1 MSTKK
6 LSALEKLGRR
16 AAPVAIDEGKS
27 VAIPLDKIRFDPTQP
42 RQAFHHPDGRVAQ
55 DDEES
60 LEELAQSIEA
70 QGLIHP
76 ITVEPFGD
84 GTYRVVVGE
93 RRARAHLKLGRTT
106 IEAKIRNDLTN
117 PKKRLIYQVA
127 ENVNRKDLTDADM
140 AKSIRSLMEGTAEV
154 ESMTQTQIA
163 KELGKSEGW
172 VSRYVK
178 FGDEEQQ
185 RLWVLTG
192 IADTV
197 EKLYRLSVLPVAV
210 QAEIQR
216 RVQLPEDD
224 PEHLAKP
231 LNRTVIDEIYRE
243 ARAAKKA
250 PPTPPA
256 LPKGSEASHASTQP
270 AEQRPGASGEMA
282 GEGISDDRVSR
293 AFAEM
298 AEQGRTSA
306 APPDAGQSSANPL
319 QSPGLSANDESG
331 YTLPAGDRSKILS
344 AASVTLSQSE
354 KAAAQPPVSV
364 RVPMASLQALLH
376 KLEPADQQALA
387 GVQLS
392 INLPGPLAERIAN
405 ALTGV
410 VVDPSEVPA
419 VVQNELVK
427 LQ

>member
-16 AAPVAIDEGKS
+16 AAPVADDEKA

-42 RQAFHHPDGRVAQ
+42 RQAFHHPDGRVAE
-55 DDEES
+55 DDEKD
-60 LEELAQSIEA
+60 LDELAQSIEE

-76 ITVEPFGD
+76 ITVESIGD

-93 RRARAHLKLGRTT
+93 RRTRAYLKLGRTT
-106 IEAKIRNDLTN
+106 IQAKIRDDLTN
-117 PKKRLIYQVA
+117 PKKRLVYQVA

-140 AKSIRSLMEGTAEV
+140 ATSIRSLMEGTPVV
-154 ESMTQTQIA
+154 EPMTQTQIA
-163 KELGKSEGW
+163 KALGKSEGW

-197 EKLYRLSVLPVAV
+197 EKLYRLSILPMPV

-224 PEHLAKP
+224 PEYLAKP
-231 LNRTVIDEIYRE
+231 LNRTVIDELARE
-243 ARAAKKA
+243 AKAAKKA
-250 PPTPPA
+250 PLAPA
-256 LPKGSEASHASTQP
+256 VSPRGPEEYDAPIHSAAQ
-270 AEQRPGASGEMA
+270 GSGESNA
-282 GEGISDDRVSR
+282 ATGDGIPNDPVSR
-293 AFAEM
+293 AFVEM
-298 AEQGRTSA
+298 AEQGRTLNA
-306 APPDAGQSSANPL
+306 AHQNAGTQKPASVLTGGSVYKLPENDRAN
-319 QSPGLSANDESG
+319 
-331 YTLPAGDRSKILS
+331 ILG
-344 AASVTLSQSE
+344 AASVTLNKSE

-364 RVPMASLQALLH
+364 RVPVASLQALLQR
-376 KLEPADQQALA
+376 LEPAEREAMA
-387 GVQLS
+387 GMQLS

-405 ALTGV
+405 VLTGV
-410 VVDPSEVPA
+410 VVDASEVPA
-419 VVQNELVK
+419 VLQNELVK